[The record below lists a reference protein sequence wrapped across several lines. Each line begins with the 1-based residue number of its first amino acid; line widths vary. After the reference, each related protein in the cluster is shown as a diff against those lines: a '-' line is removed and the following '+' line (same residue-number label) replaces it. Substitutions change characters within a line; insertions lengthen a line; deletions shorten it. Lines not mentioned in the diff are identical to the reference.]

1 MRNYFLI
8 VFLLSIFLSI
18 KCDRNLNYHY
28 NINIES
34 ISYELTYN
42 NYSVVKVVIKT
53 YDSLENDV
61 AFKAYLIAEESHKEH
76 LLHCYSTFYDIIEC
90 FSNRDDIFN
99 KEDRYY
105 FYYNKTDSK
114 ITFDEND
121 ILEDDKRVSLV
132 FEPEI
137 DIDDKLFRDNHKIS
151 VDTNGNMVSGG
162 LLYIVRSSKEVLQN
176 PKDGFNKYFELDN
189 IIPHVG
195 LHEHLPPSTL
205 QGFTEAIKKGYV
217 ILNAD
222 LRFTSD
228 KMPVICDDDR
238 LEIISNG
245 KGLVSTSLFA
255 DLEKLDFGS
264 KFDKKFADEKIMTFT
279 ELLALCKKN
288 EVVINLNLEHL
299 ELAKY
304 FSPNSE
310 YMKLMFNLVTRL
322 NMTNSIFFEGTP
334 EQILKLKEIKKD
346 IAVAVI
352 HKDKDEL
359 DKMKDSFKDF
369 KRVIYSFGSN
379 IDEAT
384 IKHAV
389 SLGKKI
395 KIGLIESPDQIKKL
409 QSWGVNYIMSKNLP
423 PFIIENK
430 KEEPFIARCYP
441 VNDDSSECDIEDY
454 LFLRDNEMYNIYY
467 SENIYNKSEDIE
479 KEPIGHFT
487 YVNTNILD
495 ELYYYVHY
503 LSFEGNV
510 LTLILSEKLKKGE
523 KIKGL
528 IGPNN
533 DEVEDCYLYNF
544 VCEGNGNYS
553 VSCTINKTDESKIMF
568 NWAHYT
574 IHSLDDYSLNEL
586 ETIQRKNENENEE
599 YQEKEGYINYVVEK
613 KPTALYICL
622 GIFAAIVILIIVCI
636 LRYTKCRKPV
646 RTYVRISDNNYL
658 TEDNLYRY

>member
-228 KMPVICDDDR
+228 KMPVICDDDN
-238 LEIISNG
+238 LEKISNG
-245 KGLVSTSLFA
+245 KGKVEDHTFA
-255 DLEKLDFGS
+255 QLEDLNFGS
-264 KFDKKFADEKIMTFT
+264 KFDKKYSDEKIMTFA
-279 ELLALCKKN
+279 ELLALCKN
-288 EVVINLNLEHL
+288 NDIIIDLNLDHL
-299 ELAKY
+299 DFKKY
-304 FSPNSE
+304 FSIDEN
-310 YMKLMFNLVTRL
+310 YMKIMFKTVEKLD
-322 NMTNSIFFEGTP
+322 MMNSVIFEGNP
-334 EQILKLKEIKKD
+334 NIILKLKEIRKD
-346 IAVAVI
+346 IAVSVI
-352 HKDKDEL
+352 HQSKEEME
-359 DKMKDSFKDF
+359 KMKDSFKDF
-369 KRVIYSFGSN
+369 KRVIYCLGTN
-379 IDEAT
+379 VDEAT
-384 IKHAV
+384 VKYAV
-389 SLGKKI
+389 SLGRKVKVAMVDN
-395 KIGLIESPDQIKKL
+395 KEHVKKL
-409 QSWGVNYIMSKNLP
+409 QSYGVSYIMTKNLP
-423 PFIIENK
+423 PFIIEND
-430 KEEPFIARCYP
+430 KEEPIIVRCSP
-441 VNDDSSECDIEDY
+441 LDEDESECEIDDY
-454 LFLRDNEMYNIYY
+454 LLLKDNEYYNIYS
-467 SENIYNKSEDIE
+467 SENIYNISEDIND
-479 KEPIGHFT
+479 EPIGEFQYIDT
-487 YVNTNILD
+487 YILD

-503 LSFEGNV
+503 INFESNII
-510 LTLILSEKLKKGE
+510 TLILSEKLPKGE
-523 KIKGL
+523 KITGL
-528 IGPNN
+528 IGP
-533 DEVEDCYLYNF
+533 DYEDVEDFYSYNF
-544 VCEGNGNYS
+544 ECRGNDTFS
-553 VSCTINKTDESKIMF
+553 VNCKILKEDKDKIYL

-574 IHSLDDYSLNEL
+574 IHSLEDYSYNEF
-586 ETIQRKNENENEE
+586 EVEERKTIEENED
-599 YQEKEGYINYVVEK
+599 YQEKEGYINYIVEK
-613 KPTALYICL
+613 EPTTLYVCL
-622 GIFAAIVILIIVCI
+622 FILAVIIIVVIVFI
-636 LRYTKCRKPV
+636 LRSFKCKKPV
-646 RTYVRISDNNYL
+646 RTYTRISDNNYI
-658 TEDNLYRY
+658 TDDNLYRY

>member
-53 YDSLENDV
+53 YDSLDNDV

-205 QGFTEAIKKGYV
+205 QGFTEAIKKGYL

-454 LFLRDNEMYNIYY
+454 LFLRDNEVYNIYY

>member
-53 YDSLENDV
+53 YDSLDNDV

-222 LRFTSD
+222 LRFTLD
-228 KMPVICDDDR
+228 KMPVICDDDK

-245 KGLVSTSLFA
+245 KGLVSTSTFA

-454 LFLRDNEMYNIYY
+454 LFLRDNEVYNIYY

>member
-53 YDSLENDV
+53 YDSLDNDV

-245 KGLVSTSLFA
+245 KGLVSTSTFA

-310 YMKLMFNLVTRL
+310 YMKLMFNLVARL

-454 LFLRDNEMYNIYY
+454 LFLRDNEVYNIYY

-586 ETIQRKNENENEE
+586 ETLQRKNENENEE

-622 GIFAAIVILIIVCI
+622 GIFAAIVIVIIVCI

-658 TEDNLYRY
+658 TDDNLYRY

>member
-553 VSCTINKTDESKIMF
+553 VSCNINKTDESKIMF

>member
-205 QGFTEAIKKGYV
+205 QGFTEAIKKGYL

-228 KMPVICDDDR
+228 KMPVICDDDK

-245 KGLVSTSLFA
+245 KGLVSTSTFA

-304 FSPNSE
+304 FGPNSE

-369 KRVIYSFGSN
+369 KRVIYSFDSN

-454 LFLRDNEMYNIYY
+454 LFLRDNEVYNIYY

-622 GIFAAIVILIIVCI
+622 GIFAAIIILIIVCI

>member
-245 KGLVSTSLFA
+245 KGLVSTSTFA

-622 GIFAAIVILIIVCI
+622 GIFAAIVILIIVCL

>member
-53 YDSLENDV
+53 YDSLDNDV

-379 IDEAT
+379 IDEAS

-454 LFLRDNEMYNIYY
+454 LFLRDNEVYNIYY

>member
-18 KCDRNLNYHY
+18 KCDRNLDYHY

-53 YDSLENDV
+53 YDSLDNDV

-228 KMPVICDDDR
+228 KMPVICDDDK

-245 KGLVSTSLFA
+245 KGLVSTSTFA

-613 KPTALYICL
+613 KPTALYISL

-636 LRYTKCRKPV
+636 LRYTKCKKPV

-658 TEDNLYRY
+658 TDDNLYRY

>member
-454 LFLRDNEMYNIYY
+454 LFLRDNEVYNIYY

>member
-228 KMPVICDDDR
+228 KMPVICDDDK

-245 KGLVSTSLFA
+245 KGLVSASTFA

-352 HKDKDEL
+352 HKDKAEL

-379 IDEAT
+379 IDEAS

-395 KIGLIESPDQIKKL
+395 KKKNHL
-409 QSWGVNYIMSKNLP
+409 
-423 PFIIENK
+423 
-430 KEEPFIARCYP
+430 
-441 VNDDSSECDIEDY
+441 
-454 LFLRDNEMYNIYY
+454 LRDAIQLMMIVQNAILKIIY
-467 SENIYNKSEDIE
+467 S
-479 KEPIGHFT
+479 
-487 YVNTNILD
+487 
-495 ELYYYVHY
+495 
-503 LSFEGNV
+503 
-510 LTLILSEKLKKGE
+510 
-523 KIKGL
+523 
-528 IGPNN
+528 
-533 DEVEDCYLYNF
+533 
-544 VCEGNGNYS
+544 
-553 VSCTINKTDESKIMF
+553 
-568 NWAHYT
+568 
-574 IHSLDDYSLNEL
+574 
-586 ETIQRKNENENEE
+586 
-599 YQEKEGYINYVVEK
+599 
-613 KPTALYICL
+613 
-622 GIFAAIVILIIVCI
+622 
-636 LRYTKCRKPV
+636 
-646 RTYVRISDNNYL
+646 
-658 TEDNLYRY
+658 

>member
-18 KCDRNLNYHY
+18 KCDRNLDYHY

-222 LRFTSD
+222 LRFTLD

-613 KPTALYICL
+613 KPTALYISL

>member
-222 LRFTSD
+222 LRFTLD

-553 VSCTINKTDESKIMF
+553 VSCNINKTDESKIMF

>member
-205 QGFTEAIKKGYV
+205 QGFTEAIKKGYL

-553 VSCTINKTDESKIMF
+553 VSCNINKTDESKIMF

-613 KPTALYICL
+613 KPTALYISL

>member
-228 KMPVICDDDR
+228 KMPVICDDDK

-245 KGLVSTSLFA
+245 KGLVSTSTFA

-352 HKDKDEL
+352 HKDKAEL
-359 DKMKDSFKDF
+359 EKMKDSFKDF

-454 LFLRDNEMYNIYY
+454 LFLRDNEVYNIYY

>member
-395 KIGLIESPDQIKKL
+395 KIGLIESPEQIKKL

-553 VSCTINKTDESKIMF
+553 VSCNINKTDESKIMF

>member
-53 YDSLENDV
+53 YDSLDNDV

-352 HKDKDEL
+352 HKDKAEL

-369 KRVIYSFGSN
+369 KRVIYSFG
-379 IDEAT
+379 
-384 IKHAV
+384 AV

-454 LFLRDNEMYNIYY
+454 LFLRDNEVYNIYY

-586 ETIQRKNENENEE
+586 ETLQRKNENENEE

-622 GIFAAIVILIIVCI
+622 GIFAAIVIVIIVCI

>member
-53 YDSLENDV
+53 YDSLDNDV

-222 LRFTSD
+222 LRFTLD

-245 KGLVSTSLFA
+245 KGLVSTSTFA

-384 IKHAV
+384 IKYAV

-409 QSWGVNYIMSKNLP
+409 QSWGSKNLP

-454 LFLRDNEMYNIYY
+454 LFLRDNEVYNIYY

-553 VSCTINKTDESKIMF
+553 VSCTINKTDES
-568 NWAHYT
+568 
-574 IHSLDDYSLNEL
+574 YSLNE
-586 ETIQRKNENENEE
+586 EEVEQRKIEEENEE

>member
-137 DIDDKLFRDNHKIS
+137 DIEDKLFRDNHKIS

-304 FSPNSE
+304 FDPNSE

-369 KRVIYSFGSN
+369 KRVIYSFGAN

-389 SLGKKI
+389 SLGKKV